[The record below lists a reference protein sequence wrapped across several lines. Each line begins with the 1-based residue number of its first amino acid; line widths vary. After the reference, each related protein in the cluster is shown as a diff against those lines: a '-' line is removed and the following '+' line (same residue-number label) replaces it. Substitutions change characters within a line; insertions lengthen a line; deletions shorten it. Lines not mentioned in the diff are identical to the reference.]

1 MSGLIKEELCCH
13 FSYCYDL
20 SAILSDPNI
29 NLELYGKKVYLQF
42 IFLYYNQ
49 WYISSCQSVCF
60 WDISS
65 DSCIS
70 ILRIPSHDLVSI
82 YL

>member
-42 IFLYYNQ
+42 IFFIIISGIFHHANLY
-49 WYISSCQSVCF
+49 
-60 WDISS
+60 
-65 DSCIS
+65 
-70 ILRIPSHDLVSI
+70 VSGT
-82 YL
+82 YLQIVVFLYSEFPLMT